1 MAAKNENKKMDK
13 KDHSGMKKAA
23 QFVRGGV
30 VLVGVALSVI
40 PGLKG
45 LSNLLKKSS

>member
-1 MAAKNENKKMDK
+1 MSTKKASKKMEK

-30 VLVGVALSVI
+30 VVVGVVLSVI

-45 LSNLLKKSS
+45 LSNLIKKS